1 MRKFWIFQFV
11 IGIPL
16 LIYSSTLGAEPKK
29 SITFSVTPAKVTQ
42 LLSQHAIQQVF
53 QDKTGYLWINTQKGI
68 NRYDGSRLLAYS
80 STAEEEA
87 YFITHDDVRQIIQD
101 SDGTLW
107 LATRGGG
114 LLFYDSLSSKFIDYG
129 SSLWGR
135 GALNEKDLT
144 AVFADSRGF
153 IWIGSLEG
161 TVTILNPVQNT
172 SQQLHSITTLGKGS
186 GGITRFTEDS
196 AGNVYIGTT
205 HSGVFRY
212 SMGGE
217 TTVFFAGENQRSPGR
232 ITELLNGSDGRLW
245 IGTENQGAIAI
256 DLITGSRL
264 RFQQNS
270 TDGRNISSNSVNTI
284 YLDSERGT
292 WIGTDYGLDF
302 LAPDKLQTRQ
312 ITELSGNVILD
323 ITQDRS
329 GTYWI
334 GTYFGLYKIVK
345 TQFDHYSTSKAA
357 SGDAITAFAESSDG
371 MIWVGT
377 YKGLSVYDPVTNWI
391 GNPSDR
397 YPNIQQTGKRIMSLN
412 TDKHHLWLGYRSDG
426 IKRINLETGTE
437 KNFSTTSAPSNA
449 LRSNAIS
456 SIEPDANGDAWI
468 TTFGGGAA
476 RYDHASD
483 KIINYTHNVTAKNSD
498 QILTFYEDKSG
509 TVWLGS
515 SAGLSNLDSAS
526 HSLVKATPQ
535 STDIELGEST
545 VTAIHGDQNGN
556 IWIGTEYEGLAVWPA
571 SHREK
576 GEMYIRKARTNRRMP
591 SSTIYAIEEDNNGFL
606 WISTSNGLVRLDPG
620 SMTIITFD
628 YRDGLQDNEF
638 NFGASFKDSNGF
650 LYFGGNRGFNR
661 FDPESIVIDAKPPQV
676 VLTSATFADTRL
688 GFDESYVQIDSLDLD
703 YKDYFATFSF
713 SALDYK
719 EHSQI
724 EYKYKLDNFD
734 QDWVSIGNKQSIGFT
749 NLPSGV
755 YTLNIKASGTDGQ
768 WSDTGLKISL
778 LMHPPPW
785 LDWWAFSIYGALL
798 VGLMALVRKYYD
810 TYALKER
817 SDQMALDME
826 LTAENALDNLQEQIF
841 NEQQLARNIHTH
853 TSGMLN
859 LLGQVFEQNRKF
871 FNDPEITEVLLAN
884 QDRVQCLK
892 HVEDNLHY
900 LGDTLVV
907 DFRCFVERMFDSLD
921 KYDFGST
928 LQVVPVNDIIDIS
941 LPAQVAVPLS
951 LIINEMFH
959 NSLKHAYR
967 DVSGVHTFMVRVKKD
982 QKAGG
987 WQVEVSDSGC
997 GLPES
1002 INPLMPITSGMVLIA
1017 YCAKLLDAAIEVQR
1031 DKGTVFRIF
1040 VPRPAEEDY
1049 ASTY

>member
-1 MRKFWIFQFV
+1 
-11 IGIPL
+11 
-16 LIYSSTLGAEPKK
+16 
-29 SITFSVTPAKVTQ
+29 
-42 LLSQHAIQQVF
+42 
-53 QDKTGYLWINTQKGI
+53 
-68 NRYDGSRLLAYS
+68 
-80 STAEEEA
+80 
-87 YFITHDDVRQIIQD
+87 
-101 SDGTLW
+101 
-107 LATRGGG
+107 
-114 LLFYDSLSSKFIDYG
+114 
-129 SSLWGR
+129 
-135 GALNEKDLT
+135 
-144 AVFADSRGF
+144 
-153 IWIGSLEG
+153 
-161 TVTILNPVQNT
+161 
-172 SQQLHSITTLGKGS
+172 
-186 GGITRFTEDS
+186 
-196 AGNVYIGTT
+196 
-205 HSGVFRY
+205 
-212 SMGGE
+212 
-217 TTVFFAGENQRSPGR
+217 
-232 ITELLNGSDGRLW
+232 
-245 IGTENQGAIAI
+245 
-256 DLITGSRL
+256 
-264 RFQQNS
+264 
-270 TDGRNISSNSVNTI
+270 
-284 YLDSERGT
+284 
-292 WIGTDYGLDF
+292 
-302 LAPDKLQTRQ
+302 
-312 ITELSGNVILD
+312 
-323 ITQDRS
+323 
-329 GTYWI
+329 
-334 GTYFGLYKIVK
+334 
-345 TQFDHYSTSKAA
+345 
-357 SGDAITAFAESSDG
+357 
-371 MIWVGT
+371 
-377 YKGLSVYDPVTNWI
+377 
-391 GNPSDR
+391 
-397 YPNIQQTGKRIMSLN
+397 MSLN

-426 IKRINLETGTE
+426 IKRINLETGKE

-476 RYDHASD
+476 RYDRASD
-483 KIINYTHNVTAKNSD
+483 KIINYTHNVSAKNSD
-498 QILTFYEDKSG
+498 QVMTFYEDKSG

-526 HSLVKATPQ
+526 HSLVRATPQ

-545 VTAIHGDQNGN
+545 ITAIHGDQSGN

-571 SHREK
+571 SHRAK

-817 SDQMALDME
+817 ADQMALDME
-826 LTAENALDNLQEQIF
+826 LTAENALDNLQEQIS

-859 LLGQVFEQNRKF
+859 LLGQVFEQNGKF

-907 DFRCFVERMFDSLD
+907 DFRCFAERMFDSLD
-921 KYDFGST
+921 KYDFGPT

-967 DVSGVHTFMVRVKKD
+967 DLSGVHTFMVCVKND
-982 QKAGG
+982 QKATG

-1017 YCAKLLDAAIEVQR
+1017 YCATLLDAAIEVQS
-1031 DKGTVFRIF
+1031 DKGTVFRMF